1 MKHIP
6 LPTISIIQGISLF
19 QILLVII
26 PIAFHVNGPIMFS
39 ILIFLI
45 LLWIIDLL
53 ILILSFFK
61 LWNVRIV
68 ITEEGIV
75 KNKKLNLWSNVTSFN
90 MVKKWKS
97 QNGPILYLIKIG
109 YNDGNIITLE
119 STESIYKDVKKKSDG
134 KILLKEYNEWLDEC
148 NDRFS

>member
-26 PIAFHVNGPIMFS
+26 PITFHVNGPIMLS

-61 LWNVRIV
+61 LWNVSII

-75 KNKKLNLWSNVTSFN
+75 RNKKLNLWSNVTSFN

-97 QNGPILYLIKIG
+97 QNGFILYLIKIG

-119 STESIYKDVKKKSDG
+119 STESIYKDMKKKSNR

-148 NDRFS
+148 NNRFS